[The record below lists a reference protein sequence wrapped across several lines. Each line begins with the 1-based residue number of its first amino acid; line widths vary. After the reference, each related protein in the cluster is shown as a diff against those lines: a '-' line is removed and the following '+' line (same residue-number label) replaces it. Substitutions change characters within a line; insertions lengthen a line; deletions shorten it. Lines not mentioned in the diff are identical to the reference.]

1 MTTTGTGTTTA
12 TRTTEGPRGP
22 NDTTQDLGAHP
33 DVVPDRGSG
42 HTLLYPTIV
51 MREPMPEPPRRRRV
65 SARLVITAWVSSL
78 MGLVLVLVNLI
89 TWSALT
95 ARDNEQVDQALSQEI
110 GEFQEFAAVGVD
122 PGTGEPFTDV
132 GELIRVHL
140 AHQYPADHEIL

>member
-132 GELIRVHL
+132 GELIDRKSVV
-140 AHQYPADHEIL
+140 